1 MRSGLLLVTLFI
13 FVKLRYSQSRCEETA
28 SRRSTLGQPIS
39 LEEFKRNLLRRYTDL
54 DYDSFVGLMGKRN
67 AEEEA
72 VQSQPKRDMD
82 DIFVGLMGRR
92 SSETE
97 NGPWRRD
104 YPDRRGVLFNK
115 SRLRFLQ
122 GL

>member
-28 SRRSTLGQPIS
+28 SRRSTLGPIS

-67 AEEEA
+67 AG
-72 VQSQPKRDMD
+72 DMD

-92 SSETE
+92 SSEPE